1 MKRLRKTPRRSATLA
16 DALYPGCCRHR
27 LENHFPVPQQPNR
40 PQAVSARRLTRAGL
54 LGALLIGIGLFS
66 APAIAP
72 LSAQDASTGVTMRVI
87 ARVTGEGAD
96 SALIPVT
103 TGDVLGNV
111 HQVQIRV
118 RVKQD
123 AHVYVIAYSSALRS
137 ALLLHP
143 PSGRAEDALLRS
155 NEERIV
161 PGSDR
166 YLSLHGRTG
175 PESFFAV
182 ATSNPRAEVASLLV
196 RMEAAG
202 DDHAGLSSLLKA
214 RFSEVLAL
222 TIHNDG
228 GSLKPGGGQHNQTAD
243 FGDPQLDVAAMECLY
258 AWLIG
263 GEAGDG
269 SISGATGEAPEAKSA
284 RATGAGCAG
293 AVPIP
298 LAARID
304 PAGGDS
310 PPADVGARTEEKIA
324 ESLTPAEPPQ
334 TSAASVATGVV
345 ETDRFS
351 MLPPAPLLAPPKGDL
366 LVSLASG
373 ADTEAPV
380 RSIDVTA
387 EGNVSSAVVLVV
399 TPAATGTGVLLDYAG
414 HVLANWHIV
423 RGYPSVSVSFKTQA
437 GSTPSRSRTRSAR
450 VVRLSKTADL
460 ALLRIENPPPG
471 IAPVRL
477 AKTNEVRTGDIV
489 HAVGHPNG
497 GDWAYS
503 LGKIDQVKP
512 GSSWY
517 AGHNLLHRGTVIFAE
532 LPDNP
537 GGAGAPLFNNR
548 LELVGIGAMPRS
560 IRGVLTGVSVETIR
574 RFLGTPPAEAQASTG
589 G

>member
-1 MKRLRKTPRRSATLA
+1 MPR
-16 DALYPGCCRHR
+16 H
-27 LENHFPVPQQPNR
+27 PNR
-40 PQAVSARRLTRAGL
+40 LQVVSAYRLTRAGL
-54 LGALLIGIGLFS
+54 LGSLLLGIGLLS

-72 LSAQDASTGVTMRVI
+72 LSAQDASTGVSMQVI
-87 ARVTGEGAD
+87 ARATGEGAD

-103 TGDVLGNV
+103 TGDVLGND
-111 HQVQIRV
+111 HQVQIRI
-118 RVKQD
+118 RAKQD

-143 PSGRAEDALLRS
+143 PSGRARDALLRS

-182 ATSNPRAEVASLLV
+182 ATSDPPAEVASLLV

-202 DDHAGLSSLLKA
+202 DDHAAVSSLLKA
-214 RFSEVLAL
+214 RFSEVAAL
-222 TIHNDG
+222 TIHNSS
-228 GSLKPGGGQHNQTAD
+228 GSLKLVGGEDNQTASLA
-243 FGDPQLDVAAMECLY
+243 DPQLDVAAMECLY

-269 SISGATGEAPEAKSA
+269 SIPGATGEASEAMSA

-298 LAARID
+298 LTARVNPD
-304 PAGGDS
+304 GSDS
-310 PPADVGARTEEKIA
+310 PPAEVGAGTQEKTV
-324 ESLTPAEPPQ
+324 ESFSPGEPSQ
-334 TSAASVATGVV
+334 TSAASVAAGDVK
-345 ETDRFS
+345 TDRFS

-366 LVSLASG
+366 MVSLASE
-373 ADTEAPV
+373 ADADAPV

-414 HVLANWHIV
+414 HVLANWHVV
-423 RGYPSVSVSFKTQA
+423 RGYPSVSVSFKTQS
-437 GSTPSRSRTRSAR
+437 GSAPSRSRTRSAR

-460 ALLRIENPPPG
+460 ALLRIENLPPG
-471 IAPVRL
+471 ITPVRL

-489 HAVGHPNG
+489 HAVGHPHG

-503 LGKIDQVKP
+503 LGKVDQVKP

-574 RFLGTPPAEAQASTG
+574 RFLGATPAEVQASTG
-589 G
+589 GQP